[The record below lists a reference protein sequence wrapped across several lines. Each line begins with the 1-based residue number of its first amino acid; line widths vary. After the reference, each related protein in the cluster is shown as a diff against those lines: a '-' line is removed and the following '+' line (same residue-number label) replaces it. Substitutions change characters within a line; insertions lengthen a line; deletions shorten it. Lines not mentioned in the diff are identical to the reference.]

1 MELNTSASVLSK
13 KLERQKHIHNKGFS
27 MTRHGNA
34 LMDNNVVDYSRVKL
48 GNGPVKPT
56 EDAVINLKTA
66 LNQVGTTYTQKED
79 VLSAIRNQDLET
91 QREISDF
98 YFETSGIY
106 KRACEYL
113 AFLFRYDHYLVPYAN
128 DDSYSSEKIL
138 KQYYDVL
145 KFIDNSNLKKIFNEK
160 ALEIIKHGCYY
171 GYRIDNKEKVI
182 LQDLPVDYCRSRYFI
197 AGKPAI
203 EFNMKFFDDKFRDS
217 SYRQK
222 ILKIFP
228 EDFSRGYRMYKNGQL
243 PADVSGEEN
252 SWYLL
257 DPEYTVKFNL
267 NGTDSPYLINVIPA
281 LIDLDE
287 AQEIDRKRMLQQ
299 LMKIL
304 IQKLPIDKNGELVFD
319 IDEAKDLHGNA
330 VAMLS
335 RAIGV
340 DVLTTFAD
348 IDVKDMDTTTSI
360 TSKADSLTKVER
372 GVFNAMGISKNIFNT
387 EGNTALEKSLLDDE
401 ASVRHLLYLFEDFAN
416 DCIKQFNKNKKKLEF
431 KVHMLETSINNY
443 RDLAKL
449 YKEQITLGSCSKF
462 LPHIALGHSQSE
474 ILAELT
480 FEHDLLDLASIMIPA
495 QSSATMSSKDLDK
508 TNKSNLNNNQKI
520 IDEEKKVGRTEL
532 PDDQKS
538 EKTLANRK
546 ALG

>member
-1 MELNTSASVLSK
+1 METSILSK
-13 KLERQKHIHNKGFS
+13 KLERQRHIHSKGFS
-27 MTRHGNA
+27 MTKYGSVMIDESV
-34 LMDNNVVDYSRVKL
+34 LDYSKVKL

-66 LNQVGTTYTQKED
+66 LNQVGNTFTKKED
-79 VLSAIRNQDLET
+79 VLTAIRNQDLET

-113 AFLFRYDHYLVPYAN
+113 AFLFRYDHYLVPYVN
-128 DDSYSSEKIL
+128 DNSYSSDKVL
-138 KQYYDVL
+138 KQYYEVL
-145 KFIDNSNLKKIFNEK
+145 KFLDNSNLKKIFNEK
-160 ALEIIKHGCYY
+160 ALEVIKHGCYY
-171 GYRIDNKEKVI
+171 GYRIDSKEKVI
-182 LQDLPVDYCRSRYFI
+182 LQDLPTDYCRSKYYI
-197 AGKPAI
+197 AGKPAV

-228 EDFSRGYRMYKNGQL
+228 EDFARGYRMYKNGQL

-267 NGTDSPYLINVIPA
+267 NNSDTPYLINVIPA

-401 ASVRHLLYLFEDFAN
+401 ASIRGLLYQYEDFSN
-416 DCIKQFNKNKKKLEF
+416 DCIQQFNKNKKKLEF
-431 KVHMLETSINNY
+431 KIKILETSINNY
-443 RDLAKL
+443 RDIAKL

-462 LPHIALGHSQSE
+462 LPQIALGHSQSE

-480 FEHDLLDLASIMIPA
+480 FEHDILDLSSIMIPA

-520 IDEEKKVGRTEL
+520 IDEEKKVGREEL

-538 EKTLANRK
+538 DKTLANRQ

>member
-1 MELNTSASVLSK
+1 MGKQNSDSILYK
-13 KLERQKHIHNKGFS
+13 KLARQKNIHDKGFS
-27 MTRHGNA
+27 MTRHGDIHVDSQV
-34 LMDNNVVDYSRVKL
+34 LDYSKVKL
-48 GNGPVKPT
+48 GNGPVKPVA
-56 EDAVINLKTA
+56 DAVVNLETA
-66 LNQVGTTYTQKED
+66 LTRLGTTYTDKDEI
-79 VLSAIRNQDLET
+79 LRAIQDKDLT
-91 QREISDF
+91 TLREVSDF
-98 YFETSGIY
+98 YFETNGIY

-113 AFLFRYDHYLVPYAN
+113 AFLYRYDSYVVPYVNN
-128 DDSYSSEKIL
+128 DTYDSDKVL
-138 KQYYDVL
+138 KQFYNVL
-145 KFIDNSNLKKIFNEK
+145 TFVDNSNLKRIFNDK
-160 ALEIIKHGCYY
+160 ALEVIKHGCYY
-171 GYRIDNKEKVI
+171 GYRIQDKDKII

-197 AGKPAI
+197 ANKPAV

-217 SYRQK
+217 TYRQK

-228 EDFSRGYRMYKNGQL
+228 EEFAKGYKMYKNGQL
-243 PADVSGEEN
+243 PADISGQEN

-257 DPEYTVKFNL
+257 DPEYTVKFSL
-267 NGTDSPYLINVIPA
+267 NNSDSPYLINAVPA
-281 LIDLDE
+281 LINLDE

-319 IDEAKDLHGNA
+319 IDEAKDLHSNA

-335 RAIGV
+335 RAIGI

-372 GVFNAMGISKNIFNT
+372 TAFNNMGLSKNIFNT
-387 EGNTALEKSLLDDE
+387 EGNTALDKSILDDE
-401 ASVRHLLYLFEDFAN
+401 ASVRNLLYQFQDFVN
-416 DCIKQFNKNKKKLEF
+416 ETIQLFNKGKVEF
-431 KVHMLETSINNY
+431 KIKMLETTIYNY
-443 RDLAKL
+443 RDLSKM
-449 YKEQITLGSCSKF
+449 YKEQVQLGYSKL
-462 LPHIALGHSQSE
+462 LPQLALGHSQSE

-480 FEHDLLDLASIMIPA
+480 FENEILDLSQIMIPA

-508 TNKSNLNNNQKI
+508 INESKSNKNQKI
-520 IDEEKKVGRTEL
+520 IDEEKKAGREEL

-538 EKTLANRK
+538 DKTLANRE

>member
-1 MELNTSASVLSK
+1 MEFNTSESILSK
-13 KLERQKHIHNKGFS
+13 KLERQKHIHEKGFS
-27 MTRHGNA
+27 MTRA
-34 LMDNNVVDYSRVKL
+34 SEVFIDKNVLDYSKVKL
-48 GNGPVKPT
+48 GNGPVKPV
-56 EDAVINLKTA
+56 EDAVVNLQTA
-66 LNQVGTTYTQKED
+66 LTKVGSSYTQKEE
-79 VLSAIRNQDLET
+79 VLNAIRNQELGT

-98 YFETSGIY
+98 YFETNGIY

-113 AFLFRYDHYLVPYAN
+113 AFLFRYDHYLVPYVN
-128 DDSYSSEKIL
+128 DDKMSSDKVL
-138 KQYYDVL
+138 KQYYNVL
-145 KFIDNSNLKKIFNEK
+145 NYVDNSNLRKIFNEK
-160 ALEIIKHGCYY
+160 ALEVIRHGCYY
-171 GYRIDNKEKVI
+171 GYRVESDEKVI
-182 LQDLPVDYCRSRYFI
+182 LQDLPSDYCRSKYFI
-197 AGKPAI
+197 GGKPAV

-217 SYRQK
+217 TYRQK

-228 EDFSRGYRMYKNGQL
+228 EDFNKGYQMYKKGLL
-243 PADVSGEEN
+243 PAEVSGEQN
-252 SWYLL
+252 CWYLL
-257 DPEYTVKFNL
+257 DPEYTVKFSIN
-267 NGTDSPYLINVIPA
+267 NTDSPYLINAVPA

-319 IDEAKDLHGNA
+319 VEEAKDLHGNA

-372 GVFNAMGISKNIFNT
+372 GAFNAMGLSKNIFNT
-387 EGNTALEKSLLDDE
+387 EGNTALDKSILDDE
-401 ASVRHLLYLFEDFAN
+401 ASLRSLVYQFQDFAN
-416 DCIKQFNKNKKKLEF
+416 DAIAPFNKNKKKLEF
-431 KVHMLETSINNY
+431 RIKMLETTIYNHKE
-443 RDLAKL
+443 LAKM
-449 YKEQITLGSCSKF
+449 YKEQVQLGYSKL
-462 LPHIALGHSQSE
+462 LPQIALGHSQSE

-480 FEHDLLDLASIMIPA
+480 FENDVLDLASIMKPA

-520 IDEEKKVGRTEL
+520 IDDEKKVGREEL

-538 EKTLANRK
+538 DKTIANRE

>member
-1 MELNTSASVLSK
+1 MVKNTSLSVLSK
-13 KLERQKHIHNKGFS
+13 KLERQKTIHDKGFS
-27 MTRHGNA
+27 MTRYPEI
-34 LMDNNVVDYSRVKL
+34 LLDENVLDYSKVKL
-48 GNGPVKPT
+48 GNGPVKPV
-56 EDAVINLKTA
+56 EDAVINLQTA
-66 LNQVGTTYTQKED
+66 LSKIGSIYTEKEQ

-113 AFLFRYDHYLVPYAN
+113 AFLFKYDHYLIPYVN
-128 DDSYSSEKIL
+128 DDSMSSDKIL
-138 KQYYDVL
+138 KQYYNIL
-145 KFIDNSNLKKIFNEK
+145 NYLDNSNLKKIFNDK
-160 ALEIIKHGCYY
+160 ALEVIKHGCYY
-171 GYRIDNKEKVI
+171 GYRVESNEKII
-182 LQDLPVDYCRSRYFI
+182 LQDLPSDYCRSRFFV
-197 AGKPAI
+197 GNKPAI

-228 EDFSRGYRMYKNGQL
+228 EDFNKGYKMYKNGQL
-243 PADVSGEEN
+243 PPDTSGEEN

-257 DPEYTVKFNL
+257 DPEYTVKFSL
-267 NGTDSPYLINVIPA
+267 NNSDSPYLINAVPA

-304 IQKLPIDKNGELVFD
+304 IQKLPVDKNGELVFD
-319 IDEAKDLHGNA
+319 VDEAKDLHSNA

-360 TSKADSLTKVER
+360 TSKADSLSKVER
-372 GVFNAMGISKNIFNT
+372 SAFNAMGLSKNIFNT
-387 EGNTALEKSLLDDE
+387 EGNTALEKSILDDE
-401 ASVRHLLYLFEDFAN
+401 ASIRNLVYQFQDFAN
-416 DCIKQFNKNKKKLEF
+416 ESIKIFNKNKKKLEF
-431 KVHMLETSINNY
+431 RIKVLETTIYNY
-443 RDLAKL
+443 KDISKM
-449 YKEQITLGSCSKF
+449 YKEQIQLGSCSKF
-462 LPHIALGHSQSE
+462 LPQIALGHSQSE
-474 ILAELT
+474 MLAELT
-480 FEHDLLDLASIMIPA
+480 FEQDILDLSSIMVPA

-508 TNKSNLNNNQKI
+508 INKSNLNNNQKI
-520 IDEEKKVGRTEL
+520 IEDKKMGREEL

-538 EKTLANRK
+538 DKTLANRE

>member
-1 MELNTSASVLSK
+1 MSKNTSESILSK
-13 KLERQKHIHNKGFS
+13 KLERQRHIHDKGFS
-27 MTRHGNA
+27 MTRQSEI
-34 LMDNNVVDYSRVKL
+34 LLDNNVVDYTKVKL

-56 EDAVINLKTA
+56 EDAVINLQTA
-66 LNQVGTTYTQKED
+66 ISKIGSTYTQKEE
-79 VLSAIRNQDLET
+79 VLSAINNQDLET
-91 QREISDF
+91 QRAISDF
-98 YFETSGIY
+98 YFETNGIY

-113 AFLFRYDHYLVPYAN
+113 AFLFRYDYYLVPYVN
-128 DDSYSSEKIL
+128 DDTMAVEKIL
-138 KQYYDVL
+138 KQYYNVL
-145 KFIDNSNLKKIFNEK
+145 TFIDHSNLKRIFNEK
-160 ALEIIKHGCYY
+160 ALEVIKHGCYY
-171 GYRIDNKEKVI
+171 GYRVENNDKII

-197 AGKPAI
+197 ANKPAV

-217 SYRQK
+217 TYRQK

-228 EDFSRGYRMYKNGQL
+228 EDFAKGYRMYKNGQL
-243 PADVSGEEN
+243 SADVSGEQN

-257 DPEYTVKFNL
+257 DPQYTVKFSL
-267 NGTDSPYLINVIPA
+267 NNTDSPYLINAVPA

-304 IQKLPIDKNGELVFD
+304 IQKLPIDKNGELIFD
-319 IDEAKDLHGNA
+319 IDEAKDLHANA

-372 GVFNAMGISKNIFNT
+372 GAFNAMGLSKNIFNT
-387 EGNTALEKSLLDDE
+387 EGNTALDKSILDDE
-401 ASVRHLLYLFEDFAN
+401 ASVRNLIYQFQDFAN
-416 DCIKQFNKNKKKLEF
+416 DSIDVFNKNKKKLEF
-431 KVHMLETSINNY
+431 RIKMLETTIYNY
-443 RDLAKL
+443 KDISKL
-449 YKEQITLGSCSKF
+449 YKEQVQLGYSKL
-462 LPHIALGHSQSE
+462 LPQLALGHSQSE

-480 FEHDLLDLASIMIPA
+480 FENDILDLSSIMVPA
-495 QSSATMSSKDLDK
+495 QSSATMSSKNSDK
-508 TNKSNLNNNQKI
+508 INKSNLNNNQKI
-520 IDEEKKVGRTEL
+520 IDEEKKVGRDEL

-538 EKTLANRK
+538 DKTLANRE